1 MTDGLFDAGA
11 LVRVLQRHEVDFV
24 IIGGIAGQLW
34 GSSTVTQDLDICY
47 SREKPNLEHLAEA
60 LRELHAK
67 LRGVKEDVPFRLD
80 ARTLFN
86 GDSFTFTTD
95 FGALDCLATPTGTN
109 GFSDLKQA
117 AETMPV
123 GSGLRVRVCSI
134 DDLIRMKRAAGR
146 TKDLRA
152 LEELG
157 GLRDE
162 RAAGTP
168 KRPRSP

>member
-1 MTDGLFDAGA
+1 MTDGRFDAGA
-11 LVRVLQRHEVDFV
+11 LVRILQRHEVDFV

-34 GSSTVTQDLDICY
+34 GSPTITQDLDICHA
-47 SREKPNLEHLAEA
+47 RDRANLEHLAAA

-67 LRGVKEDVPFRLD
+67 LRGVKEDGPLRLD

-109 GFSDLKQA
+109 GYVDLKQA
-117 AETMPV
+117 AETMTV
-123 GSGLRVRVCSI
+123 GDGLKVWVCSI

-146 TKDLRA
+146 TKDR
-152 LEELG
+152 LELENLG
-157 GLRDE
+157 ALRDE
-162 RAAGTP
+162 RS
-168 KRPRSP
+168 RRRR

>member
-1 MTDGLFDAGA
+1 MTNGGFDAGE
-11 LVRVLQRHEVDFV
+11 LVRILQHHEVDFV

-34 GSSTVTQDLDICY
+34 GSATITQDLDICY
-47 SREKPNLEHLAEA
+47 ARDKTNLEHLAAA

-67 LRGVKEDVPFRLD
+67 LRGVKDDGPLRLD

-109 GFSDLKQA
+109 GYIDLKQA

-123 GSGLRVRVCSI
+123 GDGRKVWVCSI

-146 TKDLRA
+146 RKDQLD
-152 LEELG
+152 LENLG
-157 GLRDE
+157 ALRDE
-162 RAAGTP
+162 RD
-168 KRPRSP
+168 RHRR

>member
-1 MTDGLFDAGA
+1 MIEGRFDAGA
-11 LVRVLQRHEVDFV
+11 LVRILQRQEVDFI

-34 GSSTVTQDLDICY
+34 GSSTITQDLDICY
-47 SREKPNLEHLAEA
+47 AREKTNLEHLAQA
-60 LRELHAK
+60 LRELRAK

-109 GFSDLKQA
+109 GYADLKQA
-117 AETMPV
+117 AENVPV
-123 GSGLRVRVCSI
+123 GDGLKVWVCSI

-146 TKDLRA
+146 PKDRI
-152 LEELG
+152 EVEVLG
-157 GLRDE
+157 AVRDE
-162 RAAGTP
+162 RRRRRG
-168 KRPRSP
+168 